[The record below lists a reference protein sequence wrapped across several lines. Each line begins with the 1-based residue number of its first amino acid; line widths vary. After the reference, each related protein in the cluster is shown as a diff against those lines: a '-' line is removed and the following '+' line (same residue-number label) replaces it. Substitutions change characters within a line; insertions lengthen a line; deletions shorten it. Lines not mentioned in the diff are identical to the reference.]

1 MKEIN
6 KFTVKEL
13 QAYLDKYRA
22 IQREASRRARSRG
35 DVDTKGA
42 AKQARDA
49 ASMIANIN
57 YKIKN
62 DTWLY
67 NDLPDG
73 TFIGARRVIASGDKT
88 LINKLVDNF
97 GRIIDETKETSR
109 VSNED

>member
-1 MKEIN
+1 MKPIA
-6 KFTVKEL
+6 KFTEQEL
-13 QAYLDKYRA
+13 KGYLDKYRA
-22 IQREASRRARSRG
+22 IQRDASRRARSRG
-35 DVDTKGA
+35 DVDTKA
-42 AKQARDA
+42 ATREAYDA
-49 ASMIANIN
+49 ASMIKNIN

-67 NDLPDG
+67 NDLPNG
-73 TFIGARRVIASGDKT
+73 TMIGARRVIASGDKT

>member
-1 MKEIN
+1 MKEIA
-6 KFTVKEL
+6 KFTEKEL
-13 QAYLDKYRA
+13 KDYLDKYRA
-22 IQREASRRARSRG
+22 IQRDASRRSRSRG
-35 DVDTKGA
+35 DVDTKA
-42 AKQARDA
+42 AAREAHDA

-62 DTWLY
+62 DTWMY
-67 NDLPDG
+67 NDLPNG
-73 TFIGARRVIASGDKT
+73 TMIGARRVIASGDKT